1 MEKKKYTTLEEL
13 EDKYVGEAGTP
24 EREQYE
30 FELSMEIL
38 GEKLKK
44 MRLERNLTQ
53 EQLGKLIGV
62 QKAQISKLENGASS
76 ATVAT
81 ILSICATARP
91 AIARISPA
99 ARRPSLRSRTW
110 RPKRPTPRHWR

>member
-1 MEKKKYTTLEEL
+1 MKTKRHKTLEEL
-13 EDKYVGEAGTP
+13 EDKYIGKKGTP

-44 MRLERNLTQ
+44 IRKEQNLTQ

-62 QKAQISKLENGASS
+62 QKAQISKLESGASS
-76 ATVAT
+76 ATIAT
-81 ILSICATARP
+81 ITKVFKALKAKVKFQIEIEDDTEFVFS
-91 AIARISPA
+91 
-99 ARRPSLRSRTW
+99 
-110 RPKRPTPRHWR
+110 

>member
-1 MEKKKYTTLEEL
+1 METKKHKPIGDL
-13 EDKYVGEAGTP
+13 EDKYIGKAGTP

-44 MRLERNLTQ
+44 IRKEKNLTQ

-62 QKAQISKLENGASS
+62 QKAQISKLESGASS
-76 ATVAT
+76 ATIAT
-81 ILSICATARP
+81 ITKVFKA
-91 AIARISPA
+91 
-99 ARRPSLRSRTW
+99 LRAKVKLQIEIEDDS
-110 RPKRPTPRHWR
+110 KLAFL

>member
-1 MEKKKYTTLEEL
+1 MKKKKYTTLEEL
-13 EDKYVGEAGTP
+13 EDKYIGVAGTP

-44 MRLERNLTQ
+44 MRMERNLTQ

-81 ILSICATARP
+81 ITKVFKALKAKVKLQIEIDDESTI
-91 AIARISPA
+91 AIS
-99 ARRPSLRSRTW
+99 
-110 RPKRPTPRHWR
+110 